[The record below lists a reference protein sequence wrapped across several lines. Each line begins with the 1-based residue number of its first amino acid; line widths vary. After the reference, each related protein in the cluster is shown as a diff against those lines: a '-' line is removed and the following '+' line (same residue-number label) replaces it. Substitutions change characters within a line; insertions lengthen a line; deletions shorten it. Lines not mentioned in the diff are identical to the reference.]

1 MSLMSFNPISNDQAL
16 SRAEA
21 VVKALADH
29 LANLSGSSTARISG
43 GACFARD
50 DMIVCVGGEGGD
62 LSTASSVKDW
72 SAIILLWNADRPASS
87 RFNIVVHEN
96 NRTEYFPF
104 MRLLI
109 DDKDRAQFVPMS
121 KNGACVMIGRS
132 APVPGAGPHDLE
144 GDGWADAEQRAL
156 DVLFAHEDNQPP
168 SPVSIEHD
176 LAGPGLRT
184 FRNIARLWELTTDE
198 EMKLLGPQATVIA
211 DAEQS
216 SEPVGVSKNTL
227 LRISAVF
234 GIYAALESLLP
245 GRSKYW
251 IRRPNG
257 AQLFAKCAPIELMM
271 SDSLD
276 DLLRVRRYLDAQF
289 T

>member
-1 MSLMSFNPISNDQAL
+1 MSLTSFKPISNEQAL

-21 VVKALADH
+21 VVKALANH
-29 LANLSGSSTARISG
+29 LANLSGSSNARISG

-50 DMIVCVGGEGGD
+50 DLFVCVGGEGGD
-62 LSTASSVKDW
+62 LLAVSSVNDW
-72 SAIILLWNADRPASS
+72 SAIVLLWNGERPANS

-96 NRTEYFPF
+96 GRTEYFPS
-104 MRLLI
+104 MQLLV
-109 DDKDRAQFVPMS
+109 DDAGRAQFVPMS

-132 APVPGAGPHDLE
+132 APVPGARPDISGE
-144 GDGWADAEQRAL
+144 NGWAEAEQRAL
-156 DVLFAHEDNQPP
+156 DVMFAHEDTQPANP
-168 SPVSIEHD
+168 ADIERD

-184 FRNIARLWELTTDE
+184 FRNIARFWELTTDE
-198 EMKLLGPQATVIA
+198 EMKVLGPEASVIA
-211 DAEQS
+211 DAERS
-216 SEPVGVSKNTL
+216 SEPVRVSKNTL

-245 GRSKYW
+245 GRSRRW
-251 IRRPNG
+251 IRHPNR
-257 AQLFAKCAPIELMM
+257 AELFNGRAPLELMM

>member
-1 MSLMSFNPISNDQAL
+1 MSLMSFKPISNEQTL

-21 VVKALADH
+21 VAKALADH
-29 LANLSGSSTARISG
+29 LANLSGSSTARISR
-43 GACFARD
+43 GACFARED
-50 DMIVCVGGEGGD
+50 LIVCVGGEGGD
-62 LSTASSVKDW
+62 LSVASSAKDW
-72 SAIILLWNADRPASS
+72 SAIILLWNADQPASS
-87 RFNIVVHEN
+87 RFNIVGHEN
-96 NRTEYFPF
+96 GRTEYFPF

-109 DDKDRAQFVPMS
+109 DDKDRAQFMPTNR
-121 KNGACVMIGRS
+121 NGSCVMIGRS
-132 APVPGAGPHDLE
+132 APVPGARPDISGE
-144 GDGWADAEQRAL
+144 NGWAEAEQRAL
-156 DVLFAHEDNQPP
+156 DVMFAHEDTQSP
-168 SPVSIEHD
+168 SPVDIERD

-211 DAEQS
+211 DAERS

-227 LRISAVF
+227 LRISAAF

-245 GRSKYW
+245 GRSPRW
-251 IRRPNG
+251 IRHPNR
-257 AQLFAKCAPIELMM
+257 AELFNGRAPLEMMM
-271 SDSLD
+271 SESLD

>member
-1 MSLMSFNPISNDQAL
+1 MSLTSFKPISHEKPL
-16 SRAEA
+16 SRPEA
-21 VVKALADH
+21 VAKALADH
-29 LANLSGSSTARISG
+29 LAHLSGSSTAEISG

-50 DMIVCVGGEGGD
+50 DLIVCLGGEGGD
-62 LSTASSVKDW
+62 LSAAAGTRDW
-72 SAIILLWNADRPASS
+72 SAVILLWNADRPAST

-96 NRTEYFPF
+96 GRTEYFPF

-121 KNGACVMIGRS
+121 KNGSCVMIGRS
-132 APVPGAGPHDLE
+132 APVPGARPHILE
-144 GDGWADAEQRAL
+144 GDGWAVAEQRAL

-168 SPVSIEHD
+168 SPVDAERD

-211 DAEQS
+211 EAKRS

-227 LRISAVF
+227 LRISAVL

-245 GRSKYW
+245 GRSRNW

-257 AQLFAKCAPIELMM
+257 AQLFAESAPLELMM
-271 SDSLD
+271 SDSVD

-289 T
+289 V

>member
-1 MSLMSFNPISNDQAL
+1 MSLTSFKPISNEQAL
-16 SRAEA
+16 SRTEA

-50 DMIVCVGGEGGD
+50 DLIVCVGGEGGD
-62 LSTASSVKDW
+62 LSAAASTRDW
-72 SAIILLWNADRPASS
+72 SAVILLWKADRPASS
-87 RFNIVVHEN
+87 RFNVVVHEN
-96 NRTEYFPF
+96 GRTEYFPS

-109 DDKDRAQFVPMS
+109 DDKDRAQFMPANR
-121 KNGACVMIGRS
+121 NGSSVMIGRS
-132 APVPGAGPHDLE
+132 APVPGAGPE
-144 GDGWADAEQRAL
+144 IFCENGWADAEQRAL
-156 DVLFAHEDNQPP
+156 DVLFAHEDNQPS
-168 SPVSIEHD
+168 SPVDTERD

-184 FRNIARLWELTTDE
+184 FRNIARFWELTTDE
-198 EMKLLGPQATVIA
+198 EMKLLGPQATDIA
-211 DAEQS
+211 ETERS

-245 GRSKYW
+245 GRSRRW
-251 IRRPNG
+251 IRHPNR
-257 AQLFAKCAPIELMM
+257 AELFNGRAPLEMMM

-289 T
+289 A

>member
-1 MSLMSFNPISNDQAL
+1 MSLTSFKPISDEQAL
-16 SRAEA
+16 SRPEA

-29 LANLSGSSTARISG
+29 LANLSGPSTARISG

-50 DMIVCVGGEGGD
+50 DLIVCVGGEGGD
-62 LSTASSVKDW
+62 LSAASSVKDW
-72 SAIILLWNADRPASS
+72 SAVILLWNVDRPASS
-87 RFNIVVHEN
+87 RFNIVAHEN
-96 NRTEYFPF
+96 GRTEYFPS

-109 DDKDRAQFVPMS
+109 DDKDRAQFMPTNR
-121 KNGACVMIGRS
+121 NGSSVTIGRS
-132 APVPGAGPHDLE
+132 APVPGAGPHILE

-156 DVLFAHEDNQPP
+156 DVLFSYEDTQPP
-168 SPVSIEHD
+168 SPVGIERD

-184 FRNIARLWELTTDE
+184 FRNIARFWELTPDQ

-211 DAEQS
+211 ETERS

-227 LRISAVF
+227 LRISAVL

-245 GRSKYW
+245 GRSPHW

-257 AQLFAKCAPIELMM
+257 AKLFAECAPLELMM
-271 SDSLD
+271 SDSLN
-276 DLLRVRRYLDAQF
+276 DLLSVRRYLDAQF